1 MRFGNEVEQ
10 KEGVRELE
18 HQIKRIAVVG
28 AGIMGHGIAQI
39 LAQAGFRVSL
49 TGSTTAIETARGR
62 IESSLEMLLKGGLIA
77 EAQAASVKTNLTF
90 AGGLDEAVTGADLIF
105 ESVPEKVE
113 IKRQMF
119 GRLDLLAK
127 PEAIFASNT
136 SAIPITTLAGFSR
149 RPERVIGTHFWN
161 PPQLIP
167 LVEVITTEHTS
178 EGILEAVMQ
187 CLTAAGKKPVHVRRD
202 VPGFLGNRLQHAMM
216 REAMHMVEDGVASIE
231 DIDAVLK
238 NSFALRLLFSGLF
251 EQRDLNGLDTQ
262 LGTEG
267 SIFPDLSNMEEP
279 PPLLRD
285 KVAAGELGLK
295 TGKGYYN
302 WTNQN
307 RAEIV
312 QRKNQQL
319 VSLLKFLQSDG

>member
-1 MRFGNEVEQ
+1 MER
-10 KEGVRELE
+10 
-18 HQIKRIAVVG
+18 QIKRIAVVG
-28 AGIMGHGIAQI
+28 AGIMGHGIAQV
-39 LAQAGFRVSL
+39 LAQSGHRVSL
-49 TGSTTAIETARGR
+49 TGSATAIEAARGR
-62 IESSLEMLLKGGLIA
+62 IESSIEMLLKGGLISQT
-77 EAQAASVKTNLTF
+77 QAVSVKTNLTF

-113 IKRQMF
+113 IKQQMF
-119 GRLDLLAK
+119 ERLDLLAK

-136 SAIPITTLAGFSR
+136 SAIPITTLAGFSQ

-167 LVEVITTEHTS
+167 LVEVVTTEHTS
-178 EGILEAVMQ
+178 QSILEAVMQ
-187 CLTAAGKKPVHVRRD
+187 CLTAAGKRPVHIRKD

-231 DIDAVLK
+231 DIDAALK

-267 SIFPDLSNMEEP
+267 TLFPDLSNMEEP
-279 PPLLRD
+279 PPLLLD
-285 KVAAGELGLK
+285 KVAGGELGLK
-295 TGKGYYN
+295 TGRGYYD

-307 RAEIV
+307 RAEII
-312 QRKNQQL
+312 QHKNQQL
-319 VSLLKFLQSDG
+319 VSLLKFLQSNG

>member
-1 MRFGNEVEQ
+1 MKSRNEVERE
-10 KEGVRELE
+10 EGALE
-18 HQIKRIAVVG
+18 VDHLIKRIAVVG

-39 LAQAGFRVSL
+39 FAQTGHRVSL
-49 TGSTTAIETARGR
+49 TGSTTAIENARGR
-62 IESSLEMLLKGGLIA
+62 IASSIEMLLNNGLIE
-77 EAQAASVKTNLTF
+77 EAQAASIETNLVF
-90 AGGLDEAVTGADLIF
+90 AGGLEEAVADADLVI

-119 GRLDLLAK
+119 ERLDRLSK

-136 SAIPITTLAGFSR
+136 SAMPITLLAGFSQ

-167 LVEVITTEHTS
+167 LVEVVTTAHTS
-178 EGILEAVMQ
+178 EGILGAVMQ
-187 CLTAAGKKPVHVRRD
+187 CLAAAGKKPVHVRKD

-231 DIDAVLK
+231 DIDAALK

-262 LGTEG
+262 LGT
-267 SIFPDLSNMEEP
+267 SASVFPDLSNMAVP
-279 PPLLRD
+279 PPLLRN
-285 KVAAGELGLK
+285 KVAGGELGLK
-295 TGKGYYN
+295 TGKGYYD
-302 WTNQN
+302 WTDRN
-307 RAEIV
+307 RTEIV
-312 QRKNQQL
+312 QHKNQQL
-319 VSLLKFLQSDG
+319 VSLLKFLQSNG

>member
-1 MRFGNEVEQ
+1 MGQ
-10 KEGVRELE
+10 
-18 HQIKRIAVVG
+18 QIERIAVVG

-39 LAQAGFRVSL
+39 LAQAGHRVSL
-49 TGSTTAIETARGR
+49 TDSVPAVVENARGL
-62 IESSLEMLLKGGLIA
+62 IESSIEMLLQNGLIA
-77 EAQAASVKTNLTF
+77 EAQAASAKANLTF
-90 AGGLDEAVTGADLIF
+90 AGSLAEAVAEADLVF
-105 ESVPEKVE
+105 EVIPEKVK

-119 GRLDLLAK
+119 EQLDRLSK

-136 SAIPITTLAGFSR
+136 SAIPITTLSGFSQ

-167 LVEVITTEHTS
+167 LVEVVTTERTAPCV
-178 EGILEAVMQ
+178 LEAVMQ
-187 CLTAAGKKPVHVRRD
+187 CLTAAGKKPVHVLKD

-216 REAMHMVEDGVASIE
+216 REAMHMVEQGVASVE
-231 DIDAVLK
+231 SIDAALK

-262 LGTEG
+262 LGSEVTL
-267 SIFPDLSNMEEP
+267 FPDLSNMKEP

-285 KVAAGELGLK
+285 KVAGGELGLK
-295 TGKGYYN
+295 TGKGYYD
-302 WTNQN
+302 WTNRN

-319 VSLLKFLQSDG
+319 VSLLKFLQSNG